1 MTILPEVHGVD
12 RPSAEALLAALI
24 DIPSVNPAYDPQ
36 SSGENAVGDAVAE
49 FCRTLGCTVTTP
61 EVVDGRRNVI
71 ARLAARDTRQTVM
84 IEAHLDTVGL
94 SAGEER
100 PRATVIGDRMYGRG
114 ACDVKG
120 GIAGALL
127 ALIELSREPLEHT
140 DVVFVGAI
148 DEEYV
153 FRGIT
158 HVIAAGDLPDAAV
171 VLEPTGLRAVTE
183 HNGVVRVELEVRG
196 RAAHTSRPA
205 DGHNAIRDAL
215 ELVARLDAW
224 NTAANVGQEPER
236 VLTVT
241 TITGGTAINVVPD
254 SCRIGVDLR
263 VRPRDL
269 PETVLGELEVF
280 LDSLQPVGIVARLH
294 TELLLDGGMY
304 TPKSAPLVVAASH
317 VLRAGDLDG
326 EPIRVPYGTDGS
338 KLSRAGVPTI
348 VFGPG
353 SIENA
358 HGDDEWVQLDD
369 VVRSGR
375 VLRDLLRHLDETVA
389 P

>member
-1 MTILPEVHGVD
+1 MTTLPEVQGLD

-24 DIPSVNPAYDPQ
+24 EIPSVNPAYDLQ

-49 FCRTLGCTVTTP
+49 FCRALGCTVTTS
-61 EVVDGRRNVI
+61 EVVDGRRNVV
-71 ARLAARDTRQTVM
+71 ARLAARETRQTVM

-94 SAGEER
+94 PSGER
-100 PRATVIGDRMYGRG
+100 QPRATVVGDRMHGRG

-127 ALIELSREPLEHT
+127 ALLELSREPLEHT

-148 DEEYV
+148 DEEFV

-158 HVIAAGDLPDAAV
+158 HFIADGDLPDAAV

-205 DGHNAIRDAL
+205 EGHNAIRDAL
-215 ELVARLDAW
+215 DLVARLDSW
-224 NTAANVGQEPER
+224 NAAANAGQDPER

-263 VRPRDL
+263 VRPRDV
-269 PETVLGELEVF
+269 PETVLGELEAF
-280 LDSLQPVGIVARLH
+280 LGSLEAVGIVARLH

-304 TPKSAPLVVAASH
+304 TQGNAPLVVAASE
-317 VLRAGDLDG
+317 VLEARGLAA

-358 HGDDEWVQLDD
+358 HGDDEWVELDD
-369 VVRSGR
+369 VVTGGA
-375 VLRDLLRHLDETVA
+375 VLRDLVRRLDGIVA
-389 P
+389 R